1 VGTKFMLFQFAILTK
16 SHHFF
21 ASLQNRTNSLR
32 MKTFTGNKLKA
43 TLLLL
48 SLIFVLI
55 WVSSCSPKTF
65 KISHMNKMKW
75 IEGHWSSTDQ
85 GITIAEKWKFD
96 GINGFEGR
104 IYIASQKDTIYV
116 ERTQIKFGQKNTIL
130 FMSSTG
136 QVHVEEYEPMKLV
149 NVKKNSFTFKTEDGA
164 KTVKYQ
170 NKKGEAI
177 QINILEI
184 DGETKTR
191 TKYLLEK
198 VTS

>member
-1 VGTKFMLFQFAILTK
+1 
-16 SHHFF
+16 
-21 ASLQNRTNSLR
+21 
-32 MKTFTGNKLKA
+32 MKTYTGNTLKA

-48 SLIFVLI
+48 PLVLVLF

-85 GITIAEKWKFD
+85 GITIAERWKFD
-96 GINGFEGR
+96 GINEFEGR
-104 IYIASQKDTIYV
+104 IYIASHKDTIYV
-116 ERTQIKFGQKNTIL
+116 ERTQIKFGPKNTIL

-136 QVHVEEYEPMKLV
+136 QVHIEEYEPMKLV
-149 NVKKNSFTFKTEDGA
+149 DVKKNSFTFKTDDGA

-170 NKKGEAI
+170 NKKGKAM
-177 QINILEI
+177 QIIILETE
-184 DGETKTR
+184 GEIKNR